1 MRHAGWVVAA
11 LLWGGIAAVAN
22 AQSARTSDGEGVP
35 LKRVMPDY
43 PKAAFREGVEGCVT
57 VSFAILPDGRAD
69 AYIVLD
75 SVPKGLFDQ
84 ATMLALNDW
93 RFKTPTSPGRHAQ
106 MFEYRLEGGRPLERN
121 CVSPS
126 YAELNAPAAP
136 GAASEPAKRELKIL
150 TKVMPS
156 IETGGTP
163 GCVAVQFVI
172 HPDGRVGEIG
182 VLDAKPGTRYVA
194 ATIAALKQWRFE
206 PFTGPALRGQ
216 QTFNFDPE
224 LMRLPDDAVR
234 SPFAVA
240 TSDGTLKNEP
250 CATGKKP

>member
-1 MRHAGWVVAA
+1 MMRARWVVSM
-11 LLWGGIAAVAN
+11 LLWGGLAS

-35 LKRVMPDY
+35 VKRVMPDY
-43 PKAAFREGVEGCVT
+43 PKAAFKDRVEGCVT

-69 AYIVLD
+69 TYIVMD
-75 SVPKGLFDQ
+75 SVPQGLFDQ
-84 ATMLALNDW
+84 ATLRALNEW
-93 RFKTPTSPGRHAQ
+93 RFKAPTRPGRHAQ

-126 YAELNAPAAP
+126 YAELNAP
-136 GAASEPAKRELKIL
+136 GAASAPAEPTKRELQIL

-156 IETGGTP
+156 IDTGGTP

-182 VLDAKPGTRYVA
+182 VVDAKPGTRYVA

-206 PFTGPALRGQ
+206 PFAGPALRGQ

-240 TSDGTLKNEP
+240 TSDGALKSQR
-250 CATGKKP
+250 CDTGKKP